1 MALNKKRRAFVDDYI
16 ITGNQTESYLKVYKG
31 TSEKTAAANASRLMN
46 DPDVIDYLDKKMK
59 ELDDELVADQKEVL
73 KYLTSVLRGEQTEE
87 VLRGVGKGA
96 QRIDSM
102 DVSAKDRIKAAELI
116 GKRYGLFSDRIDLAG
131 DVSITFVEDVPF
143 DDD

>member
-16 ITGNQTESYLKVYKG
+16 ITGNQTESYLNAYKG